1 MPAAAKERLAAARAA
16 VDQACQLLLNP
27 LPEQMDRC
35 THLLESAVAE
45 LNASRNAGPR
55 LNHHLKSEELQLAR
69 SLQSSIG
76 RANCLL
82 ESAAAFYANWIRCL
96 AALCFGYTAQGQP
109 ATLERGGHLLVRG

>member
-1 MPAAAKERLAAARAA
+1 MPAAAQERLAAARAA

-35 THLLESAVAE
+35 AHLLESAVAE
-45 LNASRNAGPR
+45 LNAFRNAGPR
-55 LNHHLKSEELQLAR
+55 LNHHLQSEQLQAR

-76 RANCLL
+76 RAKCLL

-96 AALCFGYTAQGQP
+96 AALCAGYTAQGQP